1 MRFLFLS
8 VLLVFSSASAWGQ
21 SATDIYH
28 LFPVL
33 ECPKVGEEFEK
44 MIAKLESVKSSI
56 RNGANCKNVEK
67 QVESLEKL
75 VVTDRQEV
83 MDMLSNQSGDTLTS
97 DQAKKVRT
105 YAENVTKKVAALN
118 DLFMRANQCFDR
130 DNADKQL
137 STLSGFVS
145 EASGLVGSLAGPWG
159 APIAMAGN
167 VIAGFLTGL
176 DQVLK
181 SRAGYEFSK
190 PEQWAG
196 YVQNLCTYH
205 SFRDQI
211 DHLLNPQAK
220 IAQMKDLK
228 LKLDL
233 QIRILTSTCG
243 ECRSIES
250 LFGNTGTNLPPD
262 TMTQMNADVRSADN
276 RFNLPYGSYTLQSLG
291 LREWTVKEISR
302 IEKEAQTYWG
312 EVSGRSL
319 LYRAKEDLE
328 KFLLEK
334 EAPRFLAFQAAQARN
349 DYTNFNIFLSQEG
362 RTVYSRLEGL
372 NTAILPRKIQYVGW
386 TDPLEFFRS
395 LVTNPPNFAALP
407 SSDAT
412 EDARFSWDYFRSQS
426 LLRLRTAQTSAAVA
440 QSFCSFFQ
448 NSGRYSPTIRGQ
460 CISPTLRNLITE
472 QNQIDSELAA
482 AKVIPETPRPAL
494 LNPEFSN
501 SVPYSMNRVESM
513 IRAIELRGQGN

>member
-1 MRFLFLS
+1 MRFLFLC
-8 VLLVFSSASAWGQ
+8 VLLLFSSASAWGR
-21 SATDIYH
+21 SATDLYR
-28 LFPVL
+28 LFPVVQ
-33 ECPKVGEEFEK
+33 CPKVGEEFEK
-44 MIAKLESVKSSI
+44 MIAKLEGVKASI
-56 RNGANCKNVEK
+56 RKEANCKNVTD

-75 VVTDRQEV
+75 VITDRQEI
-83 MDMLSNQSGDTLTS
+83 MDMLSGQSGDTLTA

-145 EASGLVGSLAGPWG
+145 EASGLIGSLAGPWG

-181 SRAGYEFSK
+181 SRAGYDFSK

-211 DHLLNPQAK
+211 DHLLNPKAK
-220 IAQMKDLK
+220 MEQMKDLK
-228 LKLDL
+228 FKLDM
-233 QIRILTSTCG
+233 QIRVLTSTCG
-243 ECRSIES
+243 ECRSIET
-250 LFGNTGTNLPPD
+250 LFGNNGTNLPPE

-276 RFNLPYGSYTLQSLG
+276 RFNLPYGSFTLQSLG
-291 LREWTVKEISR
+291 LREWTIREISR
-302 IEKEAQTYWG
+302 IEKEAQTYWTD
-312 EVSGRSL
+312 VSGRNL
-319 LYRAKEDLE
+319 LYRTKEDLE
-328 KFLLEK
+328 KFLLDK
-334 EAPRFLAFQAAQARN
+334 EAPRFLAFQASQAYN
-349 DYTNFNIFLSQEG
+349 DQRNFNMFLSQEG
-362 RTVYSRLEGL
+362 RTTYTRIEGL
-372 NTAILPRKIQYVGW
+372 NTTILPRKIAYVGW

-395 LVTNPPNFAALP
+395 LVTNPPNFTGLP
-407 SSDAT
+407 NSDAID
-412 EDARFSWDYFRSQS
+412 DARFTWDYFRAQS
-426 LLRLRTAQTSAAVA
+426 LVRLRTAQTSAAVA
-440 QSFCSFFQ
+440 HSFCNFFKH
-448 NSGRYSPTIRGQ
+448 SGRYSPTIRGH

-472 QNQIDSELAA
+472 QNQIESELAA
-482 AKVIPETPRPAL
+482 AKVVPEGPRPNV
-494 LNPEFSN
+494 LNPELGD

-513 IRAIELRGQGN
+513 IRAIERRGQGN